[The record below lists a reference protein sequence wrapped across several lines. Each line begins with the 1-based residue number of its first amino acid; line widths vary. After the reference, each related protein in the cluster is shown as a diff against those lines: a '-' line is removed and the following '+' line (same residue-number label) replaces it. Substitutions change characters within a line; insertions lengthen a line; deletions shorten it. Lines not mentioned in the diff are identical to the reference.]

1 MQPWAE
7 GSISEL
13 QYGVIKQLS
22 EGNCSRRCGSVSW
35 LLLVGVLA
43 GSLSATELG
52 VGTEARITMD
62 SYHMLVLLG
71 SGIHFL

>member
-7 GSISEL
+7 GSISGL
-13 QYGVIKQLS
+13 QYGVIKLLS
-22 EGNCSRRCGSVSW
+22 EGNCSRRW

-62 SYHMLVLLG
+62 LYHMSVVEFN
-71 SGIHFL
+71 SCS